1 MSETEALIDDN
12 CQNIFI
18 KIILIGPYGVGR
30 KSLINKINQ
39 IKCHKSLKLQ
49 IDSLNDKSSNIL
61 RYIFTNIKISFIF
74 FMPTLAE
81 QYEGAENELSSSDED
96 MELCN
101 QYRIKFTSMKK
112 EIKQILP
119 LFMNSNNANTLNYFA
134 FLYDLSDFEKSFKEL
149 LIYFKSINRKYKVK
163 DKFPALL
170 FGTKIDKK
178 KQPKESKIKEFNTF
192 MESFSNVKQYEIGIK
207 SNFDFNHFFSEFVN
221 YTLTYQGVVSRGH
234 IHQIMEKIEQK
245 QNFSKAP
252 KFEKPLENIS
262 PGPAKYLNNIY
273 ATENIQ
279 ERIEAL
285 TGNKRFNTKLFINK
299 KGPQLHE
306 QNIVNKREDP
316 FNKFR
321 NKYEVEQ
328 KAKLQKVAEY
338 LMGEKKGFSFGG
350 GGITTGNGKKL
361 LEERKKKAEKR
372 NELYY
377 SAFSEPSIFYKP
389 KSPKSKNNSNIRY
402 EISEINDDNK
412 SIKSKE
418 SRANQDRYNSLVKEN
433 KSKILKENEDRN
445 KIIMER
451 NRKLSI
457 EDRNK
462 MKEKYKGIIFGNNS
476 LILKRT
482 DEKIKEIQQNRERE
496 KSPPMYDV
504 SKSLLDKKKGFSILS
519 RRPPLDQM
527 STDAPYVYIPSEFD
541 KYANNIKVGSI
552 SYTKRHSIK
561 PLSVEN
567 NKKVFDEE
575 KFNRYAV
582 NRLNSE
588 RYQSTMEFL
597 NDRKQKENIHNIL
610 MNELKE
616 QENLYYK
623 NLKASSS
630 NSEYD
635 IINYN
640 LVESSSP
647 KYSMRGKYDIDEN
660 RENKL
665 LLFGNYAKNSL
676 VNEPKKY
683 EPNYDYIKPKIKS
696 YKFSKDERFKTNK
709 SESNLNQGPLFTHDN
724 YGLSDKKDYQVFETY
739 DYQDKRPPFAKIDAN
754 IPGPGNYYIKGFAE
768 EIVDK
773 AKARSIASAK
783 KSSNVSKSDISSTNM
798 DNNEK
803 EN

>member
-1 MSETEALIDDN
+1 
-12 CQNIFI
+12 
-18 KIILIGPYGVGR
+18 
-30 KSLINKINQ
+30 
-39 IKCHKSLKLQ
+39 
-49 IDSLNDKSSNIL
+49 
-61 RYIFTNIKISFIF
+61 
-74 FMPTLAE
+74 
-81 QYEGAENELSSSDED
+81 
-96 MELCN
+96 
-101 QYRIKFTSMKK
+101 
-112 EIKQILP
+112 
-119 LFMNSNNANTLNYFA
+119 
-134 FLYDLSDFEKSFKEL
+134 
-149 LIYFKSINRKYKVK
+149 
-163 DKFPALL
+163 
-170 FGTKIDKK
+170 
-178 KQPKESKIKEFNTF
+178 
-192 MESFSNVKQYEIGIK
+192 
-207 SNFDFNHFFSEFVN
+207 
-221 YTLTYQGVVSRGH
+221 
-234 IHQIMEKIEQK
+234 MEKIEQK

-252 KFEKPLENIS
+252 KFEKPQESIS

-273 ATENIQ
+273 DTENMQ

-306 QNIVNKREDP
+306 ENIINKREDP

-321 NKYEVEQ
+321 NKYEIEQ

-350 GGITTGNGKKL
+350 GGIVTGNGKKL
-361 LEERKKKAEKR
+361 LEERKKKAEIR

-389 KSPKSKNNSNIRY
+389 KPKNKSNERY
-402 EISEINDDNK
+402 EYNEITEDNK
-412 SIKSKE
+412 SIRSKE
-418 SRANQDRYNSLVKEN
+418 SKVTQGRYSSLVKEN

-451 NRKLSI
+451 NRKLST
-457 EDRNK
+457 EERNK
-462 MKEKYKGIIFGNNS
+462 LKEKYKDIIFGNNS
-476 LILKRT
+476 AILKRT
-482 DEKIKEIQQNRERE
+482 DEKIKEIQQSREKE

-504 SKSLLDKKKGFSILS
+504 SKSLLDKNKGFSIIS
-519 RRPPLDQM
+519 RRPQIDKRIN
-527 STDAPYVYIPSEFD
+527 DAPYVYIQSEFD
-541 KYANNIKVGSI
+541 KYANNIKLGSI

-561 PLSVEN
+561 PITVEN
-567 NKKVFDEE
+567 NKKEFDEE
-575 KFNRYAV
+575 KFNKYAI

-588 RYQSTMEFL
+588 RYQNTMEFL
-597 NDRKQKENIHNIL
+597 NDRKQKENMHNAL
-610 MNELKE
+610 MSELKE
-616 QENLYYK
+616 QEDLYYK
-623 NLKASSS
+623 NLKASTS
-630 NSEYD
+630 NNEFD

-665 LLFGNYAKNSL
+665 LLFGNYAKTNLMS
-676 VNEPKKY
+676 EPKKY
-683 EPNYDYIKPKIKS
+683 EPNYDYIKPKIRS
-696 YKFSKDERFKTNK
+696 FKFSKDERFKTNK

-724 YGLSDKKDYQVFETY
+724 YGLSDKKDYQVLETY

-783 KSSNVSKSDISSTNM
+783 RSANVSKSDITSSNR
-798 DNNEK
+798 DNNEI

>member
-1 MSETEALIDDN
+1 MSETEDLIDDN

-18 KIILIGPYGVGR
+18 KVILIGPYGVGR

-39 IKCHKSLKLQ
+39 IKCHKSLNLK
-49 IDSLNDKSSNIL
+49 IDSLNDISSNVI
-61 RYIFTNIKISFIF
+61 RYIFSNIKISFIF
-74 FMPTLAE
+74 FIPTLAE
-81 QYEGAENELSSSDED
+81 EYEGLENELSSSDED
-96 MELCN
+96 IELCN

-112 EIKQILP
+112 EIKQILA
-119 LFMNSNNANTLNYFA
+119 LFMHSNNVNTLNYFA
-134 FLYDLSDFEKSFKEL
+134 FLYDLSDFDKSFREL
-149 LIYFKSINRKYKVK
+149 LIYFKSVNRKYKIK
-163 DKFPALL
+163 DKYPVLL
-170 FGTKIDKK
+170 FGTKVDKK
-178 KQPKESKIKEFNTF
+178 KQPKDSKIKELNSF
-192 MESFSNVKQYEIGIK
+192 MDSFANVKQYEIGIK
-207 SNFDFNHFFSEFVN
+207 SNFDFNHFFSEFAN
-221 YTLTYQGVVSRGH
+221 YTLTYQGVVSKSH
-234 IHQIMEKIEQK
+234 INQIMEKIEQK

-252 KFEKPLENIS
+252 KFEKPQESIS

-273 ATENIQ
+273 DTENMQ

-306 QNIVNKREDP
+306 ENIINKREDP

-321 NKYEVEQ
+321 NKYEIEQ

-350 GGITTGNGKKL
+350 GGIVTGNGKKL
-361 LEERKKKAEKR
+361 LEERKKKAEIR

-389 KSPKSKNNSNIRY
+389 KTKNKSNERY
-402 EISEINDDNK
+402 EYNEITEDNK
-412 SIKSKE
+412 SIRSKE
-418 SRANQDRYNSLVKEN
+418 SKVTQGRYSSLVKEN

-451 NRKLSI
+451 NRKLSS
-457 EDRNK
+457 EERNK
-462 MKEKYKGIIFGNNS
+462 LKEKYKDIIFGNNS
-476 LILKRT
+476 AILKRT
-482 DEKIKEIQQNRERE
+482 DEKIKEIQQSRERE

-504 SKSLLDKKKGFSILS
+504 SKSLLDKNKGFSIIS
-519 RRPPLDQM
+519 RRPQIDKRINN
-527 STDAPYVYIPSEFD
+527 APYVYIQSEFD
-541 KYANNIKVGSI
+541 KYANNIKLGSI

-561 PLSVEN
+561 PITVEN
-567 NKKVFDEE
+567 NKKEFDEE
-575 KFNRYAV
+575 KFNKYAI

-588 RYQSTMEFL
+588 RYQNTMEFL
-597 NDRKQKENIHNIL
+597 NDRKQKENMHNAL
-610 MNELKE
+610 MSELKE
-616 QENLYYK
+616 QEDLYYK
-623 NLKASSS
+623 NLKASTS
-630 NSEYD
+630 NNEFD

-665 LLFGNYAKNSL
+665 LLFGNYAKTNLMS
-676 VNEPKKY
+676 EPKKY
-683 EPNYDYIKPKIKS
+683 EPNYDYIKPKIRS
-696 YKFSKDERFKTNK
+696 FKFSKDERFKTNK

-724 YGLSDKKDYQVFETY
+724 YGLSDKKDYQVLETY

-783 KSSNVSKSDISSTNM
+783 RSANVSKSDITSSNR
-798 DNNEK
+798 DNNEI